1 MLQFPLKHLLQRLSS
16 GGKVETFLGSIVITG
31 SSTLPNFTINNAIS
45 QLIVLA
51 VIPLLRVR
59 NPVALLPLFFVA
71 FLWSSGFADHLLFS
85 GFLVYLAIEYAMASG
100 RRVSAGVLAAQ
111 WVILAYVIT
120 FGYLPSA
127 AEVPA
132 IMLECLFI
140 LVAATVG
147 QFRFMTTREHQRRAA
162 AQQELEQELR
172 SGLARYLHDSVARS
186 LTVMSMQAETT
197 EMTTA
202 DPGTSRQLKAIAATG
217 RTAMRDL
224 HQLVDHLV
232 DTNPRDSATMLG
244 LWHADSVRDTIDSAA
259 TLLDQAGYQV
269 TTNGIDPD
277 RRLSRATET
286 AFSLAFNEATAN
298 LVKHSPHGGPV
309 SITARQKHN
318 NLVIEVLNTCE
329 KPTSSDNPIP
339 HRTGIGLASM
349 TARMHEIGG
358 RAEITTSPGSW
369 QVILSLPL
377 DHDEKDEPYD

>member
-1 MLQFPLKHLLQRLSS
+1 
-16 GGKVETFLGSIVITG
+16 
-31 SSTLPNFTINNAIS
+31 
-45 QLIVLA
+45 
-51 VIPLLRVR
+51 
-59 NPVALLPLFFVA
+59 
-71 FLWSSGFADHLLFS
+71 
-85 GFLVYLAIEYAMASG
+85 MASG